1 MTLLRNG
8 RIKDNVISI
17 HIPCGGMT
25 ECLQIPIPGRT
36 ISIHI
41 PRGGMTIQEIKLDF
55 RIVFQST
62 SPVGGMTES
71 GEVPEWLKG
80 ISIHIPR
87 GGDDS
92 P

>member
-62 SPVGGMTES
+62 SPVGGMTALETLN
-71 GEVPEWLKG
+71 GVTKN

-87 GGDDS
+87 GGDDI
-92 P
+92 